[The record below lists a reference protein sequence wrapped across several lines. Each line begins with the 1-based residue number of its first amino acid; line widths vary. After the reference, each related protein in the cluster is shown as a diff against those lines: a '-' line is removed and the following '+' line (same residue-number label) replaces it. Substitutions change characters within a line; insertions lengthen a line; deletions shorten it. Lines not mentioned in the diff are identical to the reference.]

1 MRRIFISLFSFLSL
15 VPLIAI
21 AQRTAVVDLD
31 SVISSMPE
39 TKIAMGKLDSALAYY
54 QLKLNILSDSL
65 DIVLKTWPRWT
76 GTQKVAQNKK
86 VKQIK
91 DDIRNLQ
98 RKAEN
103 ELEEYRLCLR
113 EPIAYKAR
121 QLCIKVGK
129 QNNYS
134 SLVEVSRRNKGIL
147 FTDGEPDDITWRVI
161 SEIGK

>member
-39 TKIAMGKLDSALAYY
+39 TKISMGKLDSALAYY

-129 QNNYS
+129 QI
-134 SLVEVSRRNKGIL
+134 K
-147 FTDGEPDDITWRVI
+147 DDIRNLQRKA
-161 SEIGK
+161 ENELEE